1 MDDYVLTLYDEN
13 GAPVPIPAIQGIGI
27 KNIRFKEAR
36 ESEDTYEIVLDDET
50 MYTFTVKH
58 GISPHIGENGNWWI
72 GTTDTGVPSTMTS
85 EGSGL
90 PEYTEADEG
99 KFLRIVGG
107 SPTWQ
112 AVVNGEEVKF

>member
-1 MDDYVLTLYDEN
+1 MDDYILTLYDEN

-27 KNIRFKEAR
+27 KDIHLKE
-36 ESEDTYEIVLDDET
+36 EGENEYIYEIVLDDET
-50 MYTFTVKH
+50 VYTFTVKH
-58 GISPHIGENGNWWI
+58 GVSPHIGENGNWFI
-72 GTTDTGVPSTMTS
+72 GATDTGVPATGGFEDSA
-85 EGSGL
+85 L
-90 PEYTEADEG
+90 PEHTEVDEG